1 MGQRNHEKPKM
12 STRKNHHFVP
22 QFYFRFF
29 SGDSRSISVLH
40 RHTGRVIASA
50 PIRGQACKAWFYGDD
65 IAEDALSQVEGA
77 CSAAL
82 RELAALRNPADL
94 PAESVELVLIW
105 LALQRSRTKAARQ
118 SSQPM
123 HDRFAQLWAEVELR
137 NDEDISPETRD
148 LLLGNLDAVRV
159 DPVGAQRLMMSVAV
173 ETASSLGDMTPIFLL
188 NKTNRPFIFGDA
200 PVVLYNSLHRET
212 NHRGVLGFSA
222 AGLMVFLPI
231 GPSKILLLLDAASYR
246 LRRVIENRIQVRD
259 LRDVSELNKLQIH
272 AATDCVYFGDFARA
286 PYVAEL
292 WRQERSRLCQHAC
305 EVIQAPSFSVETGEP
320 LGDIVHSFQPQLP
333 YRLSLSFLEP
343 LGNSQRTLLRRN
355 LRPSDRVF

>member
-1 MGQRNHEKPKM
+1 M
-12 STRKNHHFVP
+12 
-22 QFYFRFF
+22 
-29 SGDSRSISVLH
+29 
-40 RHTGRVIASA
+40 ASA
-50 PIRGQACKAWFYGDD
+50 PIKGQASKTWFYGDD
-65 IAEDALSQVEGA
+65 TAEKVLGEIEGA
-77 CSAAL
+77 CSTAL

-94 PAESVELVLIW
+94 SAESVELVLVW

-118 SSQPM
+118 AGQPM
-123 HDRFAQLWAEVELR
+123 HDKFAQLWAEVQLH

-148 LLLGNLDAVRV
+148 LLLDNLDAVGV

-173 ETASSLGDMTPIFLL
+173 EAASSLEDLTPIFLL

-212 NHRGVLGFSA
+212 RHRGVLGFSA

-259 LRDVSELNKLQIH
+259 LRDISELNKLQIH
-272 AATDCVYFGDFARA
+272 AASDCVYFGDFARA

-292 WRQERSRLCQHAC
+292 WRQERARLCQHAC

-320 LGDIVHSFQPQLP
+320 LGDLVHSFQPQLP
-333 YRLSLSFLEP
+333 YRLSLSFLEHVP
-343 LGNSQRTLLRRN
+343 RGDRQYPPLRRSPS
-355 LRPSDRVF
+355 PSDQAF